1 MSLNTFMNFEELKNQ
16 LYVAVI
22 SDVLDQ
28 MGYTHQA
35 TRIVFT
41 PYTGINKIMGRC
53 KTTLWADMYHID
65 SNPYELELKAVDSC
79 QPDDILIAAAGGS
92 ERSGIWGELLS
103 TAARNSGCVGV
114 IVHGAIRDIAKMR
127 EMAFPVFATARNPY
141 DSQNR
146 QRVVDIDVPVEID
159 GVRFSPGDIV
169 MADEDGIVVIPK
181 AIEEEVIKAALAKV
195 SAENITRD
203 EIKNGMK
210 ATEAYLKY
218 GVL

>member
-1 MSLNTFMNFEELKNQ
+1 MNLEELKDQ

-35 TRIVFT
+35 TRITFNA
-41 PYTGINKIMGRC
+41 YTGVTKLIGRC
-53 KTTLWADMYHID
+53 KTTLWADMYD
-65 SNPYELELKAVDSC
+65 VDKNPYELELQAVDSC
-79 QPDDILIAAAGGS
+79 QSGDILIAAAGGS
-92 ERSGIWGELLS
+92 NRSGIWGELLS

-114 IVHGAIRDIAKMR
+114 IVHGGVRDIDKMR
-127 EMAFPVFATARNPY
+127 EMGFPVFATSKNPY

-146 QRVVDIDVPVEID
+146 QRVIDLDVTVEID
-159 GVRFSPGDIV
+159 GVKFNPGDIV

-181 AIEEEVIKAALAKV
+181 EIEEQVMAAALKKV

>member
-1 MSLNTFMNFEELKNQ
+1 MNLEELKDQ

-28 MGYTHQA
+28 MGYTNQA
-35 TRIVFT
+35 TRITFNA
-41 PYTGINKIMGRC
+41 YTGVTKLIGRS
-53 KTTLWADMYHID
+53 KTTLWADMYD
-65 SNPYELELKAVDSC
+65 VDKNPYELELQAVDSC
-79 QPDDILIAAAGGS
+79 QPGDILIAAAGGS
-92 ERSGIWGELLS
+92 NRSGIWGELLS

-114 IVHGAIRDIAKMR
+114 IVHGGVRDIDKMR
-127 EMAFPVFATARNPY
+127 EMGFPVFATSKNPY

-146 QRVVDIDVPVEID
+146 QRVIDLDVTVEID
-159 GVRFSPGDIV
+159 GVKFNPGEIV

-181 AIEEEVIKAALAKV
+181 EIEEQVIAAALKKV